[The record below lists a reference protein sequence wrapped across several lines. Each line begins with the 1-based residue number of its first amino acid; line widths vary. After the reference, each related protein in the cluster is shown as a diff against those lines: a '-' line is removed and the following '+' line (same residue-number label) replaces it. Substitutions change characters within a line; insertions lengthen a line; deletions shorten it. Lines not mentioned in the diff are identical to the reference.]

1 MVESY
6 LDWSD
11 KDKHGVLRY
20 LLGTFLVIFAF
31 IALAGFGLIPVTL
44 LYPDYAKSIFGS
56 NLGLLSGFIAPF
68 VLIPLITHW
77 VHKRPS
83 WSVAMPKLQFERENL
98 FMGFFVSTLIGIVL
112 TAILSAVGIVKISY
126 VGINLTQYL
135 PVLFLGLIGVFIQ
148 AGAEELLFRGYLAQ
162 FTRRISKSPFIFILV
177 PAVLFSLPHIGN
189 ISSFGGTLWAVLPYL
204 ISGVLYGWAAYK
216 SGSLWMSLGLHW
228 SNNLSGMVLVGIKE
242 DELKSVAPFLM
253 DLPSLNVVTAIIFIQ
268 SLLTVLALLYFL
280 KKRHY
285 LFY

>member
-135 PVLFLGLIGVFIQ
+135 PVLFLG
-148 AGAEELLFRGYLAQ
+148 
-162 FTRRISKSPFIFILV
+162 
-177 PAVLFSLPHIGN
+177 
-189 ISSFGGTLWAVLPYL
+189 
-204 ISGVLYGWAAYK
+204 
-216 SGSLWMSLGLHW
+216 
-228 SNNLSGMVLVGIKE
+228 
-242 DELKSVAPFLM
+242 
-253 DLPSLNVVTAIIFIQ
+253 
-268 SLLTVLALLYFL
+268 
-280 KKRHY
+280 
-285 LFY
+285 